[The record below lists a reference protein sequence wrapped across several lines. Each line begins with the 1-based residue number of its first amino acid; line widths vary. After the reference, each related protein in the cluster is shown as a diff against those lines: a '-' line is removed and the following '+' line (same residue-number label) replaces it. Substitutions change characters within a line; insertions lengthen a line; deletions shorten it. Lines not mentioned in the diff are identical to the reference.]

1 MDLFHI
7 FRHEVERLEQEAK
20 RHLETMDDADAE
32 EPGENCLLQ
41 LQQAHRYACQ
51 T

>member
-1 MDLFHI
+1 MDLFYI
-7 FRHEVERLEQEAK
+7 FRHEVERLEQEDK
-20 RHLETMDDADAE
+20 GCLETMDDADAE

-41 LQQAHRYACQ
+41 LQQAHRYAYQ